1 MRSDVGAAVSME
13 VRVSNIRS
21 TVNATLDIFYPAQAM
36 ETGGFFY
43 LLPDCSV
50 SVSIIVR
57 TIPLPPVL
65 PHCSVSASIVVRTIA
80 TTSYLTVSASIIVR
94 TIATTSYLTAQSLP
108 VL

>member
-21 TVNATLDIFYPAQAM
+21 TVKATLDIFYPAQAM

-50 SVSIIVR
+50 S
-57 TIPLPPVL
+57 
-65 PHCSVSASIVVRTIA
+65 
-80 TTSYLTVSASIIVR
+80 ASIIVR

-108 VL
+108 VS